1 MQDFNNGPFSFTRS
15 KTLNINGVEKT
26 QWSMHYGPQELAMH
40 TIAAAT
46 QAEVLE
52 AFHRTREM
60 FIIEAA
66 SAAPEIKSDDLPPL
80 RVQLIEHST
89 GRVVAGWFDVMGE
102 IKGLTPGL
110 TDDRWPTWMV
120 TLGTPMRSLPMALDE
135 YQRLA
140 IAHSRAEGLHQQL
153 RQFKADQHK
162 APRAWI
168 ASLLPDDVL
177 TTDVEQWRAPSAW
190 EIRHLVG
197 EGSFTG
203 LSGAKAAALL
213 GISPQNWRKYTA
225 ADTAKTRQPMSYAMW
240 HLLLLKLGVQ
250 RV

>member
-1 MQDFNNGPFSFTRS
+1 MQNFNNGPFSFTCGKS
-15 KTLNINGVEKT
+15 LNINGVDKT
-26 QWSMHYGPQELAMH
+26 QWSMHYGPQVLAMH
-40 TIAAAT
+40 TVSATT

-52 AFHRTREM
+52 AFNRDRKNFIVEATRV
-60 FIIEAA
+60 
-66 SAAPEIKSDDLPPL
+66 APELESDGLPPL

-89 GRVVAGWFDVMGE
+89 GRVVSSWFEAVGE
-102 IKGLTPGL
+102 IEGLTPGL
-110 TDDRWPTWMV
+110 TDDRWPLWMV
-120 TLGTPMRSLPMALDE
+120 TLGTPMRSLPMTLE
-135 YQRLA
+135 EFQRLA
-140 IAHSRAEGLHQQL
+140 VAHVRAGVLLQQVQRL
-153 RQFKADQHK
+153 KADQRK
-162 APRAWI
+162 ALCAWI
-168 ASLLPDDVL
+168 ANLLPDDVL
-177 TTDVEQWRAPSAW
+177 TTNVEQWRAPSAW

-203 LSGAKAAALL
+203 LSGAKAAALV